1 MIDTKGQTLIIN
13 IEPKQLINDQ
23 KLRET
28 LVTNYVLTMP
38 RLYCL
43 EMIYRQ
49 ILTANIILILHPCLL
64 RQVQLMSFT
73 IIWMMLCINNI
84 QCKYSTSQLTGQFY
98 SNTHYSKM
106 L

>member
-1 MIDTKGQTLIIN
+1 MIDTMDQTLIIN
-13 IEPKQLINDQ
+13 IKPKQLINDQ

-49 ILTANIILILHPCLL
+49 ILTANIILI
-64 RQVQLMSFT
+64 
-73 IIWMMLCINNI
+73 
-84 QCKYSTSQLTGQFY
+84 
-98 SNTHYSKM
+98 
-106 L
+106 